1 MMFRYL
7 KQDLPAGLVVFL
19 VALPLC
25 LGVALA
31 SGAPLISGI
40 ISGVVGGTIVAL
52 ISGSHTSVSGPAAG
66 LTAVVLAGITQLGSF
81 EVFLSALVLAGF
93 IQLLFGLIR
102 LGFIADYM
110 PSNVIKGLLSAIGI
124 ILILKQ
130 IPHAFGYDAVPE
142 GDFSFNQQ
150 DGNDTFSELLNMLN
164 YLSPGAVVLSVLS
177 LLILMFW
184 DKTPMRKWIL
194 LPAPLFVVAFGVVL
208 NLVFVRWFPELAI
221 VKDEHLVRIPEVKAN
236 SLLHLPEFLH
246 LQNSMVWM
254 VALTLALVASIET
267 LLNVEAVDRID
278 PHKRETPTNREL
290 IAQGAGNMVS
300 GLLGGI
306 PVTSVIVRS
315 SVNISAGA
323 MSKMSAIVHGFL
335 LLLSVL
341 FLGSTL
347 NLIPLSALAAVL
359 IYTGY
364 KLAKI
369 SIFTE
374 MYRKGWDQFVPFV
387 VTILAIIFTDLLK
400 GVMVG
405 TVVSLFFILRS
416 NFRNPFVRETQV
428 MHIGEVIRLE
438 LPNQVSFLN
447 RASIKRTL
455 WAIQPNSKVV
465 IDATASDFIDQD
477 VLELIRDFTETYA
490 PEHQIQVNVSGL
502 ERHDTLKDV
511 AQFQEVLDAETRA
524 KLSPERVL
532 ELMKIGNDRFLN
544 GRDTGRRHI
553 TQISQTAG
561 GQSPMAAIVSCI
573 DSRTSPEITFDAN
586 LGDYLAIRNAG
597 NVMTADAI
605 GSIEVAVKHLGVKLV
620 VIKSH
625 ADCGAVKLAMLG
637 EKSGNIHLVTDQIA
651 LAAQACGCN
660 TENSDI
666 KNSSMVNNIAK
677 QNAQLSV
684 QRMLEH
690 STYLK
695 EMLESCKI
703 GVVCAFHDISTG
715 KVHFEPLW
723 KISSSAS
730 AR

>member
-1 MMFRYL
+1 MFRSL
-7 KQDLPAGLVVFL
+7 KQDIPAGLVVFL

-25 LGVALA
+25 LGIALA

-40 ISGVVGGTIVAL
+40 ISGVVGGTLVVV

-246 LQNSMVWM
+246 MQNSMVWM

-315 SVNISAGA
+315 SVNISAG
-323 MSKMSAIVHGFL
+323 SKTKMSAIIHGLFL
-335 LLLSVL
+335 VLSVL
-341 FLGSTL
+341 FLSNL
-347 NLIPLSALAAVL
+347 INLIPLSALSAVL

-364 KLAKI
+364 KLARV

-374 MYRKGWDQFVPFV
+374 MYRKGWDQFAPFV
-387 VTILAIIFTDLLK
+387 ITILAIIFTDLLK

-405 TVVSLFFILRS
+405 TVASLFFILRS
-416 NFRNPFVRETQV
+416 NFRNPFVRDTQV

-455 WAIQPNSKVV
+455 WGITAGSKVV
-465 IDATASDFIDQD
+465 IDATSSDYVDQD
-477 VLELIRDFTETYA
+477 VLELIRDFADTYA
-490 PEHQIQVNVSGL
+490 PEQNIQVNLLGL
-502 ERHDTLKDV
+502 ERHGDRTDLL
-511 AQFQEVLDAETRA
+511 QFHEVLDVETRSH
-524 KLSPERVL
+524 LTPERVL
-532 ELMKIGNDRFLN
+532 ELMNIGNERFLK
-544 GRDTGRRHI
+544 GRDYGKRHQAQLI
-553 TQISQTAG
+553 QTAG
-561 GQSPMAAIVSCI
+561 GQAPMAVIVSCI

-597 NVMTADAI
+597 NVMTADAL
-605 GSIEVAVKHLGVKLV
+605 GSIEVAVKHLGVKLIV
-620 VIKSH
+620 VKSH

-637 EKSGNIHLVTDQIA
+637 EKSGNIHYVTDQISVA
-651 LAAQACGCN
+651 IQACGCAVPDSN
-660 TENSDI
+660 VKDSAL
-666 KNSSMVNNIAK
+666 VNRVAR

-684 QRMLEH
+684 ERMLQG

-695 EMLESCKI
+695 EMLEAGRI
-703 GVVCAFHDISTG
+703 GIVCAFHDISTG
-715 KVHFEPLW
+715 KVYFEPLL
-723 KISSSAS
+723 KA
-730 AR
+730 

>member
-1 MMFRYL
+1 MNLRYL
-7 KQDLPAGLVVFL
+7 KQDIPAGLVVFL

-31 SGAPLISGI
+31 SGAPLLSGI
-40 ISGVVGGTIVAL
+40 ISGVVGGTIVAVM
-52 ISGSHTSVSGPAAG
+52 SGSNTSVSGPAAG

-81 EVFLSALVLAGF
+81 EVFLSAVVLAGV
-93 IQLLFGLIR
+93 IQLLFGIIK

-130 IPHAFGYDAVPE
+130 IPHAIGYDAVPE

-150 DGNDTFSELLNMLN
+150 DGKDTFSELLNMLN
-164 YLSPGAVVLSVLS
+164 YVSPGAVILSVLS
-177 LLILMFW
+177 LIVMLVW
-184 DKTPMRKWIL
+184 DKTPMRKWNL
-194 LPAPLFVVAFGVVL
+194 LPAPLFVVVLGVVL
-208 NLVFVRWFPELAI
+208 NVVFIKWFPELAI
-221 VKDEHLVRIPEVKAN
+221 VKDEHLVRIPEIKA
-236 SLLHLPEFLH
+236 STLLHLPDVQH

-254 VALTLALVASIET
+254 VALTVALVASIET

-290 IAQGAGNMVS
+290 IAQGTGNIFS

-306 PVTSVIVRS
+306 PVTSVVVRS

-323 MSKMSAIVHGFL
+323 MTKMSAIVHGIFL
-335 LLLSVL
+335 ILSVL
-341 FLGSTL
+341 FLGSL
-347 NLIPLSALAAVL
+347 INLIPLSVLAAVL
-359 IYTGY
+359 IVTGY
-364 KLAKI
+364 KLAKV

-374 MYRKGWDQFVPFV
+374 MYRKGWDQFVPFL

-455 WAIQPNSKVV
+455 WGIQANSKVV
-465 IDATASDFIDQD
+465 IDASASDYIDQD
-477 VLELIRDFTETYA
+477 VLELIRDFIETYA
-490 PEHQIQVNVSGL
+490 PEHEIQVNVFGL
-502 ERHDTLKDV
+502 ERHNAVRDLI
-511 AQFQEVLDAETRA
+511 QFQEVLDAETRS
-524 KLSPERVL
+524 KLTPERVL
-532 ELMKIGNDRFLN
+532 ELMKIGNERFLK
-544 GRDTGRRHI
+544 GRDSGRRH
-553 TQISQTAG
+553 QAQVSQTAS
-561 GQSPMAAIVSCI
+561 GQAPMAAIVSCI

-597 NVMTADAI
+597 NVMTADAL

-620 VIKSH
+620 VVKSH

-637 EKSGNIHLVTDQIA
+637 EKSGNIHHVTDQIGMA
-651 LAAQACGCN
+651 VQACGCTQPHPN
-660 TENSDI
+660 VKDSAL
-666 KNSSMVNNIAK
+666 VNKVAQ

-684 QRMLEH
+684 QRMLE
-690 STYLK
+690 SSAYLK
-695 EMLESCKI
+695 EMLESGKI
-703 GVVCAFHDISTG
+703 GVVCAFHDISNG
-715 KVHFEPLW
+715 KVHFEPLM
-723 KISSSAS
+723 KGV
-730 AR
+730 

>member
-1 MMFRYL
+1 MILRYL
-7 KQDLPAGLVVFL
+7 KQDIPAGLVVFL

-40 ISGVVGGTIVAL
+40 ISGVVGGTIVAF
-52 ISGSHTSVSGPAAG
+52 ISGSHTSVSGPEAG
-66 LTAVVLAGITQLGSF
+66 LTAVVLAGIAQLGSF
-81 EVFLSALVLAGF
+81 EVFLSAVLLSGV
-93 IQLLFGLIR
+93 IQLMFGIIR

-130 IPHAFGYDAVPE
+130 IPHAIGYDAVPE

-150 DGNDTFSELLNMLN
+150 DGKDTFSELLNMLN
-164 YLSPGAVVLSVLS
+164 YMSPGAVILSVLS
-177 LLILMFW
+177 LLIMVFW
-184 DKTPMRKWIL
+184 DKTPMRKWNL
-194 LPAPLFVVAFGVVL
+194 LPAPLFVVMMGVL
-208 NLVFVRWFPELAI
+208 ANLLFINWLPELAI
-221 VKDEHLVRIPEVKAN
+221 VKDEHLVRIPEIKAS
-236 SLLHLPEFLH
+236 SLLHIPDAQNF
-246 LQNSMVWM
+246 QNSMVWM

-290 IAQGAGNMVS
+290 IAQGTGNMIS

-323 MSKMSAIVHGFL
+323 MTKMSAIVHGIFL
-335 LLLSVL
+335 ILSVL
-341 FLGSTL
+341 FLGSL
-347 NLIPLSALAAVL
+347 INLIPLSVLAAIL
-359 IYTGY
+359 IVTGY
-364 KLAKI
+364 KLAKV

-374 MYRKGWDQFVPFV
+374 MYRKGWGQFVPFL

-405 TVVSLFFILRS
+405 TVVSLFNILRS

-438 LPNQVSFLN
+438 LPNQVSFLD

-455 WAIQPNSKVV
+455 WSIQPNSKVV
-465 IDATASDFIDQD
+465 IDASNSDYIEQD
-477 VLELIRDFTETYA
+477 ILELIRDFIETYA
-490 PEHQIQVNVSGL
+490 PEHAIQVNVFGL
-502 ERHDTLKDV
+502 ERHNAVQDLV
-511 AQFQEVLDAETRA
+511 QFQEVLDAETRS
-524 KLSPERVL
+524 KLTPERVL
-532 ELMKIGNDRFLN
+532 ELMKIGNEQFLK
-544 GRDTGRRHI
+544 GRDSVRRH
-553 TQISQTAG
+553 QAQVSQTAS
-561 GQSPMAAIVSCI
+561 GQAPMAAIVSCI

-597 NVMTADAI
+597 NVMTADAL

-620 VIKSH
+620 VVKSH

-637 EKSGNIHLVTDQIA
+637 EKSGNINLVTDQIA
-651 LAAQACGCN
+651 EAATTCGCN
-660 TENSDI
+660 TENPDI
-666 KNSSMVNNIAK
+666 KDSEMVNSIAK

-684 QRMLEH
+684 QRMLEK

-695 EMLESCKI
+695 EMLESGKI
-703 GVVCAFHDISTG
+703 GVVCAFHDIRTG
-715 KVHFEPLW
+715 KVHFDAMW
-723 KISSSAS
+723 KV
-730 AR
+730 

>member
-1 MMFRYL
+1 MILRYL
-7 KQDLPAGLVVFL
+7 KQDIPAGLVVFL

-40 ISGVVGGTIVAL
+40 ISGVVGGTIVAF

-66 LTAVVLAGITQLGSF
+66 LTAVVLAGIAQLGSF
-81 EVFLSALVLAGF
+81 EVFLSAVLLSGV
-93 IQLLFGLIR
+93 IQLMFGIIR

-130 IPHAFGYDAVPE
+130 IPHAIGYDAVPE

-150 DGNDTFSELLNMLN
+150 DGKDTFSELLNMLN
-164 YLSPGAVVLSVLS
+164 YMSPGAVILSVLS
-177 LLILMFW
+177 LLIMVFW
-184 DKTPMRKWIL
+184 DKTPMRKWNL
-194 LPAPLFVVAFGVVL
+194 LPAPLFVVMMGVL
-208 NLVFVRWFPELAI
+208 ANLLFINWLPELAI
-221 VKDEHLVRIPEVKAN
+221 VKDEHLVRIPEIKAS
-236 SLLHLPEFLH
+236 SLLHIPDAQNF
-246 LQNSMVWM
+246 QNSMVWM

-290 IAQGAGNMVS
+290 IAQGTGNMIS

-323 MSKMSAIVHGFL
+323 MTKMSAIVHGIFL
-335 LLLSVL
+335 ILSVL
-341 FLGSTL
+341 FLGSL
-347 NLIPLSALAAVL
+347 INLIPLSVLAAIL
-359 IYTGY
+359 IVTGY
-364 KLAKI
+364 KLAKV

-374 MYRKGWDQFVPFV
+374 MYRKGWGQFVPFL

-455 WAIQPNSKVV
+455 WSIQPNSKVV
-465 IDATASDFIDQD
+465 IDASNSDYIEQD
-477 VLELIRDFTETYA
+477 ILELIRDFIETYA
-490 PEHQIQVNVSGL
+490 PEHEIQVNVFGL
-502 ERHDTLKDV
+502 ERHNAVQDLV
-511 AQFQEVLDAETRA
+511 QFQEVLDAETRS
-524 KLSPERVL
+524 KLTPERVL
-532 ELMKIGNDRFLN
+532 ELMKIGNEQFLK
-544 GRDTGRRHI
+544 GRDSGRRH
-553 TQISQTAG
+553 QAQVSQTAS
-561 GQSPMAAIVSCI
+561 GQAPMAAIVSCI

-597 NVMTADAI
+597 NVMTADAL

-620 VIKSH
+620 VVKSH

-637 EKSGNIHLVTDQIA
+637 EKSGNINLVTDQIA
-651 LAAQACGCN
+651 EAATTCGCN
-660 TENSDI
+660 TKNPDI
-666 KNSSMVNNIAK
+666 KDSEMVNSIAK

-684 QRMLEH
+684 QRMLEK

-695 EMLESCKI
+695 EMLESGKI
-703 GVVCAFHDISTG
+703 GVVCAFHDIRTG
-715 KVHFEPLW
+715 KVHFDAMW
-723 KISSSAS
+723 KV
-730 AR
+730 

>member
-1 MMFRYL
+1 MILRYL
-7 KQDLPAGLVVFL
+7 KQDIPAGLVVFL

-40 ISGVVGGTIVAL
+40 ISGVVGGTIVAF

-66 LTAVVLAGITQLGSF
+66 LTAVVLAGIAQLGSF
-81 EVFLSALVLAGF
+81 EVFLSAVLLSGV
-93 IQLLFGLIR
+93 IQLMFGIIR

-130 IPHAFGYDAVPE
+130 IPHAIGYDAVPE

-150 DGNDTFSELLNMLN
+150 DGKDTFSELLNMLN
-164 YLSPGAVVLSVLS
+164 YMSPGAVILSVLS
-177 LLILMFW
+177 LLIMVFW
-184 DKTPMRKWIL
+184 DKTPMRKWNL
-194 LPAPLFVVAFGVVL
+194 LPAPLFVVMMGVL
-208 NLVFVRWFPELAI
+208 ANLLFINWLPELAI
-221 VKDEHLVRIPEVKAN
+221 VKDEHLVRIPEIKAS
-236 SLLHLPEFLH
+236 SLLHIPDAQNF
-246 LQNSMVWM
+246 QNSMVWM

-290 IAQGAGNMVS
+290 IAQGTGNMIS

-323 MSKMSAIVHGFL
+323 MTKMSAIVHGIFL
-335 LLLSVL
+335 ILSVL
-341 FLGSTL
+341 FLGSL
-347 NLIPLSALAAVL
+347 INLIPLSVLAAIL
-359 IYTGY
+359 IVTGY
-364 KLAKI
+364 KLAKV

-374 MYRKGWDQFVPFV
+374 MYRKGWGQFVPFL

-455 WAIQPNSKVV
+455 WSIQPNSKVV
-465 IDATASDFIDQD
+465 IDAGNSDYIEQD
-477 VLELIRDFTETYA
+477 ILELIRDFIETYA
-490 PEHQIQVNVSGL
+490 PEHKIQVNVFGL
-502 ERHDTLKDV
+502 ERHNAVQDLV
-511 AQFQEVLDAETRA
+511 QFQEVLDAETRS
-524 KLSPERVL
+524 KLTPERVL
-532 ELMKIGNDRFLN
+532 ELMKIGNEQFLK
-544 GRDTGRRHI
+544 GRDSGRRH
-553 TQISQTAG
+553 QAQVSQTAS
-561 GQSPMAAIVSCI
+561 GQAPMAAIVSCI

-597 NVMTADAI
+597 NVMTADAL

-620 VIKSH
+620 VVKSH

-637 EKSGNIHLVTDQIA
+637 EKSGNINLVTDQIA
-651 LAAQACGCN
+651 EAATTCGCN
-660 TENSDI
+660 TENPDI
-666 KNSSMVNNIAK
+666 KDSEMVNSIAK

-684 QRMLEH
+684 QRMLEK

-695 EMLESCKI
+695 EMLESGKI
-703 GVVCAFHDISTG
+703 GVVCAFHDIRTG
-715 KVHFEPLW
+715 KVHFDAMW
-723 KISSSAS
+723 KV
-730 AR
+730 